1 MLSAFEVPGVEAAVE
16 TPGVEAAEVQMVDD
30 AVQSDPE
37 DNPPSDISSDT
48 PLKSSSDEEVAP
60 VVAPAKAKFKWSV
73 TAAIKD
79 KEELIAMLTGDRKE
93 LNRKIQKA
101 RREVRVLQE
110 AREIAKASSCGR
122 RLRQKT
128 KVHA

>member
-16 TPGVEAAEVQMVDD
+16 TPGVEAAEAQMD

-79 KEELIAMLTGDRKE
+79 KEEQIAMLTGDRKE
-93 LNRKIQKA
+93 LNRKIQKV

>member
-1 MLSAFEVPGVEAAVE
+1 MLSAFEAPGVEAAVE
-16 TPGVEAAEVQMVDD
+16 APGVEAAVDD

-48 PLKSSSDEEVAP
+48 PLQSSSDDEVAP
-60 VVAPAKAKFKWSV
+60 VVAPAPAKFKWSI

-79 KEELIAMLTGDRKE
+79 KEEQIAMLTGDRKE
-93 LNRKIQKA
+93 LNRKIQKV

-110 AREIAKASSCGR
+110 ARKIAKASSCGR